1 MKVESKL
8 INNILG
14 RKWYYGVQRLC
25 TPPRVRS
32 RSVESH
38 GSRTLIVTLEHA
50 ISALGADQTLNMT
63 DKKVS
68 VYIYIECRGRS
79 FPLLFYKITI
89 DR

>member
-1 MKVESKL
+1 M
-8 INNILG
+8 
-14 RKWYYGVQRLC
+14 
-25 TPPRVRS
+25 
-32 RSVESH
+32 ESH